1 MALATTEA
9 QLVSALST
17 LLTNLNRCGD
27 RLGLTKSNVLTAGR
41 AKKTGLTP
49 QVWTKNVARLF
60 GAVLKRTNAI
70 EALFQ
75 QRQAD
80 FAKYGDVSGALQEF
94 GCLHGDQYSAVR
106 VMHQGGLVPE
116 CRFVSVEC
124 GGQHTVALT
133 SDGRVYSWGAGSF
146 GKYRRW
152 NGVLSSATPTAF
164 YFFIFCVFV
173 QFCYCCCCLGQLGN
187 KKRTARI
194 SPELV
199 DLPKCQKVACGYA
212 YSCAVTVDGNIYSWG
227 AGENGRL
234 GTGSSQDELAPVL
247 VTTDWKAINIF
258 AGSVHTC
265 AIGESGQMYTWGTSV
280 CVVVS
285 LCRCVVGP

>member
-1 MALATTEA
+1 MFS
-9 QLVSALST
+9 V
-17 LLTNLNRCGD
+17 
-27 RLGLTKSNVLTAGR
+27 
-41 AKKTGLTP
+41 
-49 QVWTKNVARLF
+49 
-60 GAVLKRTNAI
+60 
-70 EALFQ
+70 Q
-75 QRQAD
+75 QR
-80 FAKYGDVSGALQEF
+80 
-94 GCLHGDQYSAVR
+94 
-106 VMHQGGLVPE
+106 HQHSNF
-116 CRFVSVEC
+116 CF
-124 GGQHTVALT
+124 
-133 SDGRVYSWGAGSF
+133 
-146 GKYRRW
+146 
-152 NGVLSSATPTAF
+152 F
-164 YFFIFCVFV
+164 YYFFCVFV
-173 QFCYCCCCLGQLGN
+173 QFCCCCCCCCLGQLGN

-280 CVVVS
+280 
-285 LCRCVVGP
+285 LCRFVVGPCWTVCRAVLVHVGSLLSV